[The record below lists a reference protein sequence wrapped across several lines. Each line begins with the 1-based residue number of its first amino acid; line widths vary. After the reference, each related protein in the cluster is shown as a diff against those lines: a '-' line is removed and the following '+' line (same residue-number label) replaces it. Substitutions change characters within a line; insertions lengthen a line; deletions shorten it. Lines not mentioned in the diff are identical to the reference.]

1 MVVVGGGPS
10 LTAADVDRAASRPVR
25 IIAINDAW
33 RLAPRADLLYA
44 ADAPWW
50 DHHKGVPAFAGAK
63 WIPYRTGGCSF
74 SQGPQW
80 LACAKRWGLRI
91 VRSEFGTRLSFDPA
105 LIREGYNSGFQAIN
119 VAVLM
124 GAARIVLLG
133 FDCQPGPGGKEH
145 WFGSHP
151 DGLRRTIPFRLFAAA
166 FEHAAAD
173 AAAAGVDIVNCSR
186 ATALECFRR
195 AALDEVLP

>member
-1 MVVVGGGPS
+1 SRCRSSRRRRPAARRSRCRRTCFRPIPKRWPQQTVVVVGGGPS

-74 SQGPQW
+74 SQGPHW

-91 VRSEFGTRLSFDPA
+91 VRSESGTRLSFD
-105 LIREGYNSGFQAIN
+105 
-119 VAVLM
+119 
-124 GAARIVLLG
+124 
-133 FDCQPGPGGKEH
+133 
-145 WFGSHP
+145 
-151 DGLRRTIPFRLFAAA
+151 
-166 FEHAAAD
+166 
-173 AAAAGVDIVNCSR
+173 
-186 ATALECFRR
+186 
-195 AALDEVLP
+195 